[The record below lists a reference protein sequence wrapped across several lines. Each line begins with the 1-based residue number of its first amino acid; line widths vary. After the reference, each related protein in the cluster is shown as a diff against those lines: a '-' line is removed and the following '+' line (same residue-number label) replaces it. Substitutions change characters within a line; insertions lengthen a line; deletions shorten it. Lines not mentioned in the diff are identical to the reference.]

1 MRAPSAFLPNMR
13 QYHRGRGESR
23 MVWGQRASL
32 SVVGSVLL
40 MGCLLSSVAA
50 APDDNLPPKSLP
62 VPDVVAEVLP
72 SVVSVMAH
80 GPIRLAPSQTLPSG
94 SGSGIIISP
103 GYILTSNH
111 LVTGA
116 TRLVVGLY
124 DGRLVPGR
132 VVGRDFLTDLALVK
146 VEIEGLVPA
155 KLGRSSRLRIGETVV
170 AIGNPLAMKGGAT
183 VSVGVVSALDR
194 AIVPPSGETLYNLIQ
209 TDAALN
215 PGSSGGPLVD
225 LSGRVIGINTAVAP
239 AAQNISYAVAI
250 DEAFAVAQSLI
261 VRGNM
266 LRPPLGF
273 VPVTITASIVAAF
286 ELDVERGVL
295 VLQVE
300 DNGLAAEAGLR
311 NNDVITAVD
320 ATQIYNMSD
329 LWHALLKDGESPMVR
344 LSVVRKASQENIL
357 MRRPVNK

>member
-1 MRAPSAFLPNMR
+1 
-13 QYHRGRGESR
+13 
-23 MVWGQRASL
+23 V
-32 SVVGSVLL
+32 
-40 MGCLLSSVAA
+40 
-50 APDDNLPPKSLP
+50 
-62 VPDVVAEVLP
+62 
-72 SVVSVMAH
+72 
-80 GPIRLAPSQTLPSG
+80 IR
-94 SGSGIIISP
+94 
-103 GYILTSNH
+103 
-111 LVTGA
+111 
-116 TRLVVGLY
+116 
-124 DGRLVPGR
+124 
-132 VVGRDFLTDLALVK
+132 
-146 VEIEGLVPA
+146 
-155 KLGRSSRLRIGETVV
+155 
-170 AIGNPLAMKGGAT
+170 
-183 VSVGVVSALDR
+183 LDR
-194 AIVPPSGETLYNLIQ
+194 AILPPTGETLYNLIQ

-273 VPVTITASIVAAF
+273 VPITITASIVAAF
-286 ELDVERGVL
+286 DLDVERGVL
-295 VLQVE
+295 VLQVG

-357 MRRPVNK
+357 MRRSVNK

>member
-1 MRAPSAFLPNMR
+1 MEVRKRTGKISRSIERILFLLVLAV
-13 QYHRGRGESR
+13 G
-23 MVWGQRASL
+23 ASSLANAETIPKIL
-32 SVVGSVLL
+32 SV
-40 MGCLLSSVAA
+40 
-50 APDDNLPPKSLP
+50 PDT
-62 VPDVVAEVLP
+62 VAEALP
-72 SVVSVMAH
+72 SVVSVMSH
-80 GPIRLAPSQTLPSG
+80 GTRVAPFQPVPSG
-94 SGSGIIISP
+94 SGSGIIIAP

-116 TRLVVGLY
+116 TRLIIGLH

-132 VVGRDFLTDLALVK
+132 VAGRDFLTDLALVK
-146 VEIEGLVPA
+146 VEIDGLVPA
-155 KLGRSSRLRIGETVV
+155 KLGVSSKLRIGETVV
-170 AIGNPLAMKGGAT
+170 AIGNPLALKTGAT
-183 VSVGVVSALDR
+183 VSVGVVSGMDR
-194 AIVPPSGETLYNLIQ
+194 AILPPTGETLYNLIQ

-273 VPVTITASIVAAF
+273 VPITITASIVAAF
-286 ELDVERGVL
+286 DLDVERGVL

-329 LWHALLKDGESPMVR
+329 LWHALLKDGEAPMVR

-357 MRRPVNK
+357 MKRPVNK

>member
-1 MRAPSAFLPNMR
+1 
-13 QYHRGRGESR
+13 
-23 MVWGQRASL
+23 MVWGQRASV
-32 SVVGSVLL
+32 SVAGSVLL
-40 MGCLLSSVAA
+40 MGCTLSLVAA

-146 VEIEGLVPA
+146 VEIEGLVPV

-194 AIVPPSGETLYNLIQ
+194 AIVPPSGETLYNLVQ
-209 TDAALN
+209 SDAAIN

-225 LSGRVIGINTAVAP
+225 LSGRVVGINTAVAP

-250 DEAFAVAQSLI
+250 DEAIPVVQSLL
-261 VRGNM
+261 VRGSM
-266 LRPPLGF
+266 LRPSLGF
-273 VPVTITASIVAAF
+273 VPVTITDSVVASF
-286 ELDVERGVL
+286 SLDVERGVL
-295 VLQVE
+295 IVWVE
-300 DNGLAAEAGLR
+300 PGSPAAQAGLR
-311 NNDVITAVD
+311 EGDVVTAVD
-320 ATQIYNMSD
+320 ITQVYNMSD
-329 LWHALLKDGESPMVR
+329 LWHALLKDGSPSLAVT
-344 LSVVRKASQENIL
+344 LSVVRKSTQEKIPL
-357 MRRPVNK
+357 KRPVTK

>member
-1 MRAPSAFLPNMR
+1 MGVRKRTGKISKSFDSILFLLILAVWSSSPASAETIPKI
-13 QYHRGRGESR
+13 
-23 MVWGQRASL
+23 L
-32 SVVGSVLL
+32 SVPDT
-40 MGCLLSSVAA
+40 VAQ
-50 APDDNLPPKSLP
+50 
-62 VPDVVAEVLP
+62 VLP
-72 SVVSVMAH
+72 SVVSIMSQGTRV
-80 GPIRLAPSQTLPSG
+80 APFQPVPSG
-94 SGSGIIISP
+94 SGSGIIIAP

-111 LVTGA
+111 LVTGV
-116 TRLVVGLY
+116 TRLIIGLH

-132 VVGRDFLTDLALVK
+132 VAGRDFLTDLALVK
-146 VEIEGLVPA
+146 VEIDGLLPA
-155 KLGRSSRLRIGETVV
+155 KLGVSSKLRIGETVV
-170 AIGNPLAMKGGAT
+170 AIGNPLAIKMGAT
-183 VSVGVVSALDR
+183 VSVGVVSGMDR
-194 AIVPPSGETLYNLIQ
+194 AILPPTGETLYNLIQ

-273 VPVTITASIVAAF
+273 IPITITASIVAAF
-286 ELDVERGVL
+286 DLDVERGVL

-357 MRRPVNK
+357 MRRPVIK